1 MINKRTDKGG
11 GILTLVFYLRHAVQ
25 VDVEDVAAY
34 SSFILCRWGNAPREV
49 VTVLH
54 SGAFWMVT
62 KTRSYT
68 CSTLFP

>member
-1 MINKRTDKGG
+1 MGE
-11 GILTLVFYLRHAVQ
+11 ILTLVFYLRHAVQ

-34 SSFILCRWGNAPREV
+34 SFLSYVGGGMRAREA

-54 SGAFWMVT
+54 SGAFWMVA
-62 KTRSYT
+62 KIRSYT